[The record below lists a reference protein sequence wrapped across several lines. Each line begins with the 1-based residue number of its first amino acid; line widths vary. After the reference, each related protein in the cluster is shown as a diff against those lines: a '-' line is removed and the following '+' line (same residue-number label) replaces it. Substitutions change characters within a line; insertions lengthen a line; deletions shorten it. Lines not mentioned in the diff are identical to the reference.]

1 MTTVTSA
8 VNLTA
13 PPARS
18 AADASLPT
26 RVGVFVYG
34 LVCYA
39 VFLGTFLYAMGFIM
53 NIGVPLS
60 LDTLPGR
67 AFVPS
72 ILINLALL
80 AIFAIQHSV
89 MARPSF
95 KRVWTRFVPAPME
108 RSTYVLFSSLA
119 LIAMFML
126 WQPMGG
132 VIWSA
137 QSELARVAL
146 LALGGLG
153 WLIVLLATF
162 LINHFDLFGL
172 RQVWLF
178 ARGRDYFPLRFQT
191 PVLYRFVRHPLYVGW
206 LMAFWFTPTMTVAH
220 LVFAATT
227 TAYILVAIQ
236 FEERNLIDEHGENY
250 REYRRRVPMLVP
262 FTRRRATRSTV
273 RRAA

>member
-8 VNLTA
+8 VDL
-13 PPARS
+13 PPPSTRS

-26 RVGVFVYG
+26 RIGVFAYG

-39 VFLGTFLYAMGFIM
+39 IFLGVFLYAMGFIM
-53 NIGVPLS
+53 NVGVSLS

-67 AFVPS
+67 AFIPS
-72 ILINLALL
+72 ILINLSLL

-95 KRVWTRFVPAPME
+95 KRVWTRFIPSPME

-119 LIAMFML
+119 LIALFML

-132 VIWSA
+132 VIWSV
-137 QSELARVAL
+137 QSEAARL
-146 LALGGLG
+146 TLMALGALG

-178 ARGRDYFPLRFQT
+178 AQGRDYFPLRFQT

-227 TAYILVAIQ
+227 TVYILVAIQ
-236 FEERNLIDEHGENY
+236 FEERNLIDEHGERY

-262 FTRRRATRSTV
+262 FSKRRSIEAPA

>member
-1 MTTVTSA
+1 MTIVTSA
-8 VNLTA
+8 VDLTA

-18 AADASLPT
+18 AADASLPV
-26 RVGVFVYG
+26 RFGVFAYG
-34 LVCYA
+34 LVCYVA
-39 VFLGTFLYAMGFIM
+39 FLGVFLYAMGFIM
-53 NIGVPLS
+53 NFGVPLS

-67 AFVPS
+67 VFIPS

-80 AIFAIQHSV
+80 AMFAIQHSV

-95 KRVWTRFVPAPME
+95 KRLWTLFVPAPME

-119 LIAMFML
+119 LVSLFVL

-137 QSELARVAL
+137 QSELARVIL

-191 PVLYRFVRHPLYVGW
+191 PMLYRFVRHPLYVGW

-236 FEERNLIDEHGENY
+236 FEERNLIQEHGENY
-250 REYRRRVPMLVP
+250 RAYRRRVPMLVP
-262 FTRRRATRSTV
+262 FIKHRSPGSRRAD
-273 RRAA
+273 

>member
-1 MTTVTSA
+1 MTTVTSS
-8 VNLTA
+8 VDLA
-13 PPARS
+13 PPPVRS
-18 AADASLPT
+18 AADASLPA
-26 RVGVFVYG
+26 RIGVFTYG
-34 LVCYA
+34 LACYT
-39 VFLGTFLYAMGFIM
+39 VFLGVFLYAMGFIM
-53 NIGVPLS
+53 NFGVPLS

-72 ILINLALL
+72 LLTNLALL
-80 AIFAIQHSV
+80 ATFAIQHSV

-95 KRVWTRFVPAPME
+95 KRLWTRFVPAPME

-119 LIAMFML
+119 LIALFML

-137 QSELARVAL
+137 HSDLARVTL

-153 WLIVLLATF
+153 WLIVLAATF

-178 ARGRDYFPLRFQT
+178 ARRRDYFPLRFQT

-220 LVFAATT
+220 LVFAITT

-236 FEERNLIDEHGENY
+236 FEERNLIDEHGERY
-250 REYRRRVPMLVP
+250 RDYRRRVPMLVP
-262 FTRRRATRSTV
+262 FIKRRPLEA